1 MPKTA
6 QEMPPD
12 LVRGLG
18 VWSAAAVVIG
28 GTIGTGIFLVP
39 SQMARDLGS
48 AWGVVAVWLAGGIAI
63 LFGVFCY
70 AELGAALP
78 QAGGEY
84 VHLGRALGPLWGFL
98 FGWKGSVLSYPATM
112 ATVAAGLLR
121 FTGFLIPSLSGELFI
136 WNISIPL
143 RAQPFSCT
151 MSKAQLWSAVVIVIV
166 AAVNYFGV
174 RTAGRTQVALTGLKV
189 AVLLTIVILG
199 VALAG
204 GGPAQAN
211 GNVASQ
217 VAGDLSGYFIALV
230 SAMWAY
236 SGFSDLGLV
245 GGEVLNPQ
253 KNIPTAAI
261 LGVVSV
267 VGLYVVV
274 NVIYFHVLGISRV
287 AASEH
292 VASDVAVS
300 LVGERGARWLTVGM
314 IISSLGAVHAQF
326 LKFPR
331 VAYAMARDGRFFRF
345 AQRVQTT
352 FRTPSAAIMF
362 EACVAIILV
371 LTGTFEELY
380 STAVFAIALFELLTA
395 IAVIRLRV
403 NEPSLP
409 RPYQAW
415 GFPWTPLIFGAVV
428 FGMVLNLWL
437 ARPIRCS
444 IGLAAIL
451 LGIPFYRHWSKKTAE
466 ASPDQPLTVD

>member
-6 QEMPPD
+6 QEMPPG

-18 VWSAAAVVIG
+18 VWSAAAVVVG

-39 SQMARDLGS
+39 SQMARDVGS
-48 AWGVVAVWLAGGIAI
+48 AWAVTAVWLAGGVVI

-78 QAGGEY
+78 EAGGEY
-84 VHLGRALGPLWGFL
+84 VYLSRALGPLWGFL
-98 FGWKGSVLSYPATM
+98 FGWKGSVLSYPAIM

-121 FTGFLIPSLSGELFI
+121 FGGFLMPSLSRQVFT
-136 WNISIPL
+136 WSFSIPL
-143 RAQPFSCT
+143 CAQPFSWT
-151 MSKAQLWSAVVIVIV
+151 MSKAQLWSAVAIVVV

-174 RTAGRTQVALTGLKV
+174 RTAGRTQVVLTSLKV
-189 AVLLTIVILG
+189 GVLLAIVILG
-199 VALAG
+199 IALAG
-204 GGPAQAN
+204 GGTTQTN
-211 GNVASQ
+211 GNVGSQ
-217 VAGDLSGYFIALV
+217 AAGGLSGYFLALV

-253 KNIPTAAI
+253 RSIPRAAI

-267 VGLYVVV
+267 VSLYVAV

-287 AASEH
+287 AESQH

-300 LVGERGARWLTVGM
+300 LIGEQGARWLTVGM
-314 IISSLGAVHAQF
+314 IISSLGALHAQF

-331 VAYAMARDGRFFRF
+331 VAYAMARDGRFFHF
-345 AQRVQTT
+345 AQRVQPT
-352 FRTPSAAIMF
+352 FRTPSAAILF
-362 EACVAIILV
+362 EACLAIILV

-380 STAVFAIALFELLTA
+380 STAVFAVALFELLIA
-395 IAVIRLRV
+395 VAVIRLRG

-409 RPYQAW
+409 RPYRAW
-415 GFPWTPLIFGAVV
+415 GFPWTAFIFGVVV

-444 IGLAAIL
+444 IGLTAIL
-451 LGIPFYRHWSKKTAE
+451 LGIPFYRHWSKEGGGTFSGSA
-466 ASPDQPLTVD
+466 TYC

>member
-1 MPKTA
+1 
-6 QEMPPD
+6 
-12 LVRGLG
+12 
-18 VWSAAAVVIG
+18 
-28 GTIGTGIFLVP
+28 
-39 SQMARDLGS
+39 
-48 AWGVVAVWLAGGIAI
+48 
-63 LFGVFCY
+63 
-70 AELGAALP
+70 
-78 QAGGEY
+78 
-84 VHLGRALGPLWGFL
+84 
-98 FGWKGSVLSYPATM
+98 
-112 ATVAAGLLR
+112 
-121 FTGFLIPSLSGELFI
+121 
-136 WNISIPL
+136 
-143 RAQPFSCT
+143 
-151 MSKAQLWSAVVIVIV
+151 MSKAQLWSAAAIVVV

-174 RTAGRTQVALTGLKV
+174 RTAGRVQVVLTSLKIG
-189 AVLLTIVILG
+189 VLFAIVILG

-204 GGPAQAN
+204 GGPTQAN

-217 VAGDLSGYFIALV
+217 VAGGLRGYFLALV

-253 KNIPTAAI
+253 KSIPRAAI

-287 AASEH
+287 AASQH

-300 LVGERGARWLTVGM
+300 LVGARWLTVGM
-314 IISSLGAVHAQF
+314 IISSLGVLHAQF

-331 VAYAMARDGRFFRF
+331 VAYAMARDGWFFRF
-345 AQRVQTT
+345 AQRVQPT
-352 FRTPSAAIMF
+352 FRTPSAAILF

-395 IAVIRLRV
+395 IAVIRLRGK
-403 NEPSLP
+403 EPSLP
-409 RPYQAW
+409 RPYLAW

-428 FGMVLNLWL
+428 FAMALNLWL

-444 IGLAAIL
+444 IGLTAIL
-451 LGIPFYRHWSKKTAE
+451 LGIPFYRHWSERAAE
-466 ASPDQPLTVD
+466 PCPAQPLTVD